1 MIALKSFLNSVFLN
15 EILKKNGK
23 KIPTVRVNP
32 WAFEFVVRCVTD
44 GANRVHVV
52 NGILNQYKDRKYILR
67 TLENCLHCIIHRI
80 FQQAF
85 AYIIFFIWSG
95 D

>member
-1 MIALKSFLNSVFLN
+1 MKF
-15 EILKKNGK
+15 LKKMK
-23 KIPTVRVNP
+23 KIPTVRVGP

-44 GANRVHVV
+44 GANLVHVV
-52 NGILNQYKDRKYILR
+52 NGIFNQYKDRKYILR
-67 TLENCLHCIIHRI
+67 TLENFWHCIIHRI
-80 FQQAF
+80 SQQAF